1 MVVVLGA
8 GFGAL
13 LGERIHSRLSTSIL
27 RSIYSGMVGLIAV
40 RIWLSIL
47 EFEP

>member
-1 MVVVLGA
+1 MVVLGA

-13 LGERIHSRLSTSIL
+13 LGERIHGPLSTPIL
-27 RSIYSGMVGLIAV
+27 RSIYSGMVGLIAA